1 MPSSTRMRSSRI
13 HVIKNQC
20 ARSRQ
25 FQFVCFRR
33 MRDLFHVTCFSTN
46 QCSDRDFPAQMVWP
60 GLTAR
65 ELNYKFSVWSQ
76 RQMRQTTDRLSPK
89 KNVAQ
94 FWDRVFSPFQIK
106 TSHFN
111 TVTCRT
117 VRQVTFCATSRSC
130 TDKGRDKSLV
140 SGQTDIQTEKLVLL
154 SNSDVLSKN
163 VPWSSHF

>member
-1 MPSSTRMRSSRI
+1 MCDKSSVS
-13 HVIKNQC
+13 VC
-20 ARSRQ
+20 L
-25 FQFVCFRR
+25 FQAHAWPVSC
-33 MRDLFHVTCFSTN
+33 DLFFDQSMHWSRFSRAD
-46 QCSDRDFPAQMVWP
+46 S
-60 GLTAR
+60 LTAR

-117 VRQVTFCATSRSC
+117 VRQVTFYATSRSC
-130 TDKGRDKSLV
+130 TDKGCDKSLV